1 MNSQSRKR
9 LASDLEQLET
19 TSFRKLRETLAAEVG
34 EEKAASI
41 GELPAKKKRN
51 APAIQFGG

>member
-9 LASDLEQLET
+9 LASDLEQLESM
-19 TSFRKLRETLAAEVG
+19 SFRKLRETLAAEVG
-34 EEKAASI
+34 EEQAASI